1 MELLTLLAMGATII
15 LTGALTR
22 VGELS
27 WDGAI
32 AELKNSIAA
41 KSPDALKR
49 LQGADQNAAVS
60 SETIEIIVTLIG
72 CNLWLINYCKESLH
86 ELLLQE
92 RETLT
97 DLIYEVMEDIALAKA
112 IEEGL
117 DDENV
122 SSEEV
127 FALLSE

>member
-1 MELLTLLAMGATII
+1 MLETQAQ
-15 LTGALTR
+15 
-22 VGELS
+22 
-27 WDGAI
+27 
-32 AELKNSIAA
+32 ELK
-41 KSPDALKR
+41 P
-49 LQGADQNAAVS
+49 
-60 SETIEIIVTLIG
+60 II
-72 CNLWLINYCKESLH
+72 KEVLH

>member
-1 MELLTLLAMGATII
+1 MLETQ
-15 LTGALTR
+15 
-22 VGELS
+22 S
-27 WDGAI
+27 Q
-32 AELKNSIAA
+32 ELK
-41 KSPDALKR
+41 P
-49 LQGADQNAAVS
+49 
-60 SETIEIIVTLIG
+60 II
-72 CNLWLINYCKESLH
+72 KEVLH

-97 DLIYEVMEDIALAKA
+97 DLIYEVMEDIALAKV

>member
-1 MELLTLLAMGATII
+1 MLENQAQ
-15 LTGALTR
+15 
-22 VGELS
+22 
-27 WDGAI
+27 
-32 AELKNSIAA
+32 
-41 KSPDALKR
+41 ALKPI
-49 LQGADQNAAVS
+49 VK
-60 SETIEIIVTLIG
+60 EI
-72 CNLWLINYCKESLH
+72 LH

-97 DLIYEVMEDIALAKA
+97 DVIYEVIEDIALAKA

-122 SSEEV
+122 SREKI

>member
-1 MELLTLLAMGATII
+1 MLETQAQ
-15 LTGALTR
+15 
-22 VGELS
+22 
-27 WDGAI
+27 
-32 AELKNSIAA
+32 ELK
-41 KSPDALKR
+41 P
-49 LQGADQNAAVS
+49 
-60 SETIEIIVTLIG
+60 II
-72 CNLWLINYCKESLH
+72 KEVLH

-117 DDENV
+117 DGENV
-122 SSEEV
+122 SREEV

>member
-1 MELLTLLAMGATII
+1 MLETQ
-15 LTGALTR
+15 
-22 VGELS
+22 S
-27 WDGAI
+27 Q
-32 AELKNSIAA
+32 ELKPII
-41 KSPDALKR
+41 K
-49 LQGADQNAAVS
+49 
-60 SETIEIIVTLIG
+60 EI
-72 CNLWLINYCKESLH
+72 LH

-122 SSEEV
+122 SREEV
-127 FALLSE
+127 FALLAE

>member
-1 MELLTLLAMGATII
+1 MLETQ
-15 LTGALTR
+15 
-22 VGELS
+22 S
-27 WDGAI
+27 Q
-32 AELKNSIAA
+32 ELK
-41 KSPDALKR
+41 P
-49 LQGADQNAAVS
+49 
-60 SETIEIIVTLIG
+60 II
-72 CNLWLINYCKESLH
+72 KEVLH

-127 FALLSE
+127 FALLPE